1 MWYKYGI
8 STIKGS
14 TTRYE
19 GVPISAKQFN
29 DPSFKFITAAD
40 QKVFL
45 FYNEYLHPLLRTS
58 RKPHIG
64 SLCLNDAI
72 ERSNSLSFVKVK
84 VMKFNNKNPFL
95 SFLWS
100 RWPTYCRSYLM
111 ITWFFITI
119 IAQLICKHLDYEFD
133 VLMSVVP
140 GVLNGSRGYFTLF
153 SSKHKYFIKQTAI
166 CFYSIEAINRHF
178 STSNSF
184 YDNETFETKKWPPT
198 TLNSNTAHPKGID
211 PTNTDFLEI
220 LGHF

>member
-1 MWYKYGI
+1 MVFQPLKAALLDMKGFPFPQ
-8 STIKGS
+8 SNLTIQASSSLLPLIKKSFYS
-14 TTRYE
+14 TTSIFIHFFVHHENHILDHY
-19 GVPISAKQFN
+19 VLMMLSN
-29 DPSFKFITAAD
+29 DQILYHLSKLKWWNSITRT
-40 QKVFL
+40 L
-45 FYNEYLHPLLRTS
+45 FWS
-58 RKPHIG
+58 RG
-64 SLCLNDAI
+64 
-72 ERSNSLSFVKVK
+72 R
-84 VMKFNNKNPFL
+84 
-95 SFLWS
+95 

-211 PTNTDFLEI
+211 PTNTDF
-220 LGHF
+220 